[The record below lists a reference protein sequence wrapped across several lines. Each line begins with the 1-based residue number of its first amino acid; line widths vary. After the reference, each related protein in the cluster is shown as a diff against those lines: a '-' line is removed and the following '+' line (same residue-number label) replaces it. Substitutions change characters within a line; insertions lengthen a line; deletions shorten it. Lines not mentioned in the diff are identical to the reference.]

1 MKKLNFI
8 KKIDHLFLF
17 AIILFINFI
26 IIKYFIRSNVTSFLV
41 SFLIAYIIYL
51 ILLHLLNKKSQSILI
66 KKQDEQNISLLREYL
81 ITCGTKNACLYL
93 NAVFSGQN
101 KENLILSENKNIY
114 VNFDKQTLS
123 LYDFANI
130 YKSLDGY
137 NNKAILAENINDE
150 LKNFLPS
157 LNDPVEFIDIQ
168 TLYFGYVKDKHP
180 MPVGIINKKN
190 PTKNT
195 FKSLCK
201 VAFTKK
207 TSKGYFF
214 NGIIIFL
221 FSFIYPYQNYYLV
234 YSLFLF
240 LLSLISYFEP
250 FKKTIWLFTTNI
262 NVFFSK
268 SRILIYNNLSTYNR
282 NSIALDKFF

>member
-8 KKIDHLFLF
+8 KKIDHLFLY
-17 AIILFINFI
+17 AIILFISFI
-26 IIKYFIRSNVTSFLV
+26 IIKYFIQNNIICFLLSFA
-41 SFLIAYIIYL
+41 SAYIMHTL
-51 ILLHLLNKKSQSILI
+51 LLHLLDKKSQRILI

-93 NAVFSGQN
+93 KAVFSGQN
-101 KENLILSENKNIY
+101 KDNLILSENKNIY

-130 YKSLDGY
+130 YKSLSGY
-137 NNKAILAENINDE
+137 NNKVILAESISDE
-150 LKNFLPS
+150 LKNFLS
-157 LNDPVEFIDIQ
+157 CLNEQIEFIDIQ
-168 TLYFGYVKDKHP
+168 ALYFGYIKDKHP
-180 MPVGIINKKN
+180 MPVSIINKKN

-195 FKSLCK
+195 FKSLYK

-221 FSFIYPYQNYYLV
+221 FSFIYPFKNYYLV

-250 FKKTIWLFTTNI
+250 FKKTT
-262 NVFFSK
+262 
-268 SRILIYNNLSTYNR
+268 
-282 NSIALDKFF
+282 